1 MNNNS
6 NIGAVESAVLSRL
19 TRLWKQRR
27 QEATNAAPLPILIAI
42 TGGSGSGKSW
52 LADRLQQAFGKE
64 AARLSLDDF
73 YRDLSSLAP
82 AERKKVNFDHPR
94 SIDWLCVEHVLSD
107 CRAGRLTRVP
117 RYDFKTHTR
126 VSPGEWFKP
135 KLLNFMDGLWL
146 LNGQAMRDAF
156 DLKIF
161 IDCSRA
167 LRLERRLTRDV
178 AERGRSPLSVR
189 RQFEDTVAPMHD
201 RHVAPKAHW
210 ADIILKQP
218 LQDKDIH
225 QLADQIWALLSL
237 MVSKHEWMR
246 TALQTELCTF
256 LKSH

>member
-1 MNNNS
+1 MNKS
-6 NIGAVESAVLSRL
+6 ATIGGVESAVLSRL
-19 TRLWKQRR
+19 NHAWKQRR
-27 QEATNAAPLPILIAI
+27 RENADAAPLPILIAI

-73 YRDLSSLAP
+73 YRDLSSLTS
-82 AERKKVNFDHPR
+82 EQREKVNFDHPR
-94 SIDWLCVEHVLSD
+94 SIDWPCVEHVLSD
-107 CRAGRLTRVP
+107 CRAGRLTRLP

-126 VSPGEWFKP
+126 LPKTEWFQP
-135 KLLNFMDGLWL
+135 KLLIFMDGLWL
-146 LNGQAMRDAF
+146 LHGAAMRASF

-161 IDCSRA
+161 IDCSA
-167 LRLERRLTRDV
+167 SLRLERRMARDA
-178 AERGRSPLSVR
+178 AERGRSPLAVR
-189 RQFEDTVAPMHD
+189 QQFELTVAAMHD
-201 RHVAPKAHW
+201 RHVASKAHW

-237 MVSKHEWMR
+237 MVSKQEWMR
-246 TALQTELCTF
+246 SALQTELCTI